1 VKEILTLLKLLRGTT
16 SLLESLTSQVNVKQG
31 LAAESLKSMIQNGEG
46 ASYDFAFV
54 DADKRMYQDYFEL
67 LLQLV
72 R

>member
-1 VKEILTLLKLLRGTT
+1 
-16 SLLESLTSQVNVKQG
+16 VKQG